1 MSWFH
6 LIRSFDILMI
16 SCISRQSNNLI
27 TYIFLDLD
35 SHWQKVHTLLVRDL
49 LNGIIWPKN
58 FVQTILALNCFM
70 IVDHLWFVNII
81 ITTKTTMQFLLAFTP
96 YNIRPMYHIFL
107 NGLLTQWWVHIAIW
121 YFSTIPNKSK
131 YLVLFFLFLIPN
143 INFLVTT
150 SIAGFCH
157 NCPNKKNIQHFKK
170 QWYETF

>member
-1 MSWFH
+1 
-6 LIRSFDILMI
+6 MI
-16 SCISRQSNNLI
+16 SFNQKFWHSNDIISRQSNNLI

-81 ITTKTTMQFLLAFTP
+81 ITTKLTMQFLLAFTP

-107 NGLLTQWWVHIAIW
+107 NGLLTQRWVHCYLILFNNSKQIQI
-121 YFSTIPNKSK
+121 FSNILSIPNSK
-131 YLVLFFLFLIPN
+131 YQFSSNYLYCRVL
-143 INFLVTT
+143 
-150 SIAGFCH
+150 S
-157 NCPNKKNIQHFKK
+157 
-170 QWYETF
+170 

>member
-1 MSWFH
+1 
-6 LIRSFDILMI
+6 MI
-16 SCISRQSNNLI
+16 SFNQKFWHSNDIISRQSNNLI

-35 SHWQKVHTLLVRDL
+35 SHWQKAHTLLVRDL

-107 NGLLTQWWVHIAIW
+107 NGLLTQWWVHCYLILFNNSKQIQI
-121 YFSTIPNKSK
+121 FSIILSIPNSK
-131 YLVLFFLFLIPN
+131 YQFSSYYLYCRVL
-143 INFLVTT
+143 
-150 SIAGFCH
+150 S
-157 NCPNKKNIQHFKK
+157 
-170 QWYETF
+170 